1 MRLMA
6 WVVLLTFVVAQPTGA
21 RRGVFV
27 SPDGVFRFSYTSDFL
42 LNTEENKDEVEHSYI
57 PVCDEATVCVVSRRD
72 YFAGTT
78 LQAAAFQEREI
89 SDATNRDACLKGPP
103 EDVPQYRL
111 PKSDQTRVINGV
123 TFRHWQSAEVGAGNS
138 LSTDYYRVFHG
149 QKCYELSLNI
159 AESSFANFDPGTIK
173 EFTRD
178 DESQVMRDL
187 MVSLN
192 SFRFLK

>member
-6 WVVLLTFVVAQPTGA
+6 WILLLTFVAAQPTGA
-21 RRGVFV
+21 RRREFV

-42 LNTEENKDEVEHSYI
+42 PNTEENKDEVKNSYI
-57 PVCDEATVCVVSRRD
+57 PVCDDGTVCVISRRD
-72 YFAGTT
+72 YFAGTNF
-78 LQAAAFQEREI
+78 QAAGFQEREI
-89 SDATNRDACLKGPP
+89 SDATNRVACLKGPP
-103 EDVPQYRL
+103 EDIPQYQL
-111 PKSDQTRVINGV
+111 PKSDQKRVVSGL
-123 TFRHWQSAEVGAGNS
+123 TFGHWQGAQVGLGNG
-138 LSTDYYRVFHG
+138 LSTDYYRVFHE

-178 DESQVMRDL
+178 DEATVMRDL
-187 MVSLN
+187 TVSLN